1 LISDPENMLVKLKK
15 TFTSDL
21 VKVSS
26 LNAISTLIRML
37 TGFISVKIVAK
48 QLANVGDMALL
59 GQLNNFSALML
70 VFSTGGIAA
79 GVTKYV
85 AQYADSP
92 KKSMLFLATSFRI
105 TLTLAGICGLV
116 LMIGSS
122 YFAELILKDAGYK
135 YVFIIFGITIIF
147 YALNTLLISIMNGFK
162 EFRKYVLANICGT
175 IIGLILTIV
184 LTLAFDIYGALV
196 AAVTYQSVVFF
207 VTFSIVRRASWFDVK
222 KFFAPFSRST
232 AIKFGHYSLMA
243 LVSAVSVHISQLV
256 VRNYITVHT
265 GLTTQNGLDN
275 AGLWEGMNRISMMYL
290 MVITTSLSVYYLPK
304 LAGLKTQGEIRTEI
318 FNVYKLVLP
327 FLVLISS
334 AIYICRYYIIHIL
347 FDDKYNGMENLFV
360 FQLAGDFF
368 KIASWILAYQLIAKA
383 MSKTFI
389 ITEFAFSASFVL
401 FSMLFVNMY
410 GNIGATIGYALN
422 YLIYFILMIILFRK
436 TLFSHG

>member
-1 LISDPENMLVKLKK
+1 MAETRPMLVKLKK

-122 YFAELILKDAGYK
+122 FFADLILKDARFK
-135 YVFIIFGITIIF
+135 YVFIIFGVTIVF

-175 IIGLILTIV
+175 LIGLVLTIILS
-184 LTLAFDIYGALV
+184 LTFDIYGALI

-207 VTFSIVRRASWFDVK
+207 VTFSIVRKASWFDIR
-222 KFFAPFSRST
+222 KFFAPFSKST
-232 AIKFGHYSLMA
+232 AIKFAHYSLMA
-243 LVSAVSVHISQLV
+243 LVSAVSVHISQLL
-256 VRNYITVHT
+256 VRNYITVGT
-265 GLTTQNGLDN
+265 GASAQEGLDN

-304 LAGLKTQGEIRTEI
+304 LAGLKTKFEIRNEI
-318 FNVYKLVLP
+318 FNVYKIVLP
-327 FLVLISS
+327 FLVLVSA
-334 AIYICRYYIIHIL
+334 AIYVCRYYIIAIL
-347 FDDKYNGMENLFV
+347 FDQKYNGMEDLFI
-360 FQLAGDFF
+360 FQLTGDFF

-383 MSKTFI
+383 MSRTFI

-410 GNIGATIGYALN
+410 GNIGATMGYALN
-422 YLIYFILMIILFRK
+422 YFIYFVLMIILFRK
-436 TLFSHG
+436 TLFSHA